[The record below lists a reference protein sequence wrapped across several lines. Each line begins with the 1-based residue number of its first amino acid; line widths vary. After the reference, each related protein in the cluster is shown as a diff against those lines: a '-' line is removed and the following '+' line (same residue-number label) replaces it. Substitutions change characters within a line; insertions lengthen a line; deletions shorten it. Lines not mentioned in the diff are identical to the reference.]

1 MTPAQ
6 KLLEARR
13 QLAYARAARLNQ
25 EWTEMYHHTAAAH
38 ALIVS
43 ARASLVVGRFAAQA
57 AAT

>member
-13 QLAYARAARLNQ
+13 QLAYARHARLNQ
-25 EWTEMYHHTAAAH
+25 EWLEMYHHTAAAH

-43 ARASLVVGRFAAQA
+43 ARASLVVGRLA
-57 AAT
+57 AAGNAT